1 MNSWLSRSQEQGGSS
16 PIAKKYNK
24 SDSIRAKTL
33 EMQMADVTWVD
44 PDEVQ
49 MMKEFYLNKFGYYYD
64 GEIRERI

>member
-1 MNSWLSRSQEQGGSS
+1 
-16 PIAKKYNK
+16 
-24 SDSIRAKTL
+24 
-33 EMQMADVTWVD
+33 MQMADVTWVD